1 MKIAI
6 LGFGKEGKSVLS
18 CLKRKRT
25 TGEIWVLDENPRL
38 KVPKSC
44 KAQLGKRYLAH
55 LERFDV
61 VYRSP
66 GVPFLHPVLQKARR
80 RGVVIS
86 SATRLFL
93 ESLEGKHATIIGVT
107 GSKGK
112 STTATL
118 IYGMLKAGRRNA
130 YLVGN
135 IGKSTLDILPKLRKK
150 PCVVMELSSFQL
162 QDFKNSPH
170 IAVVTET
177 FPEHQDSHGSLREYY
192 SAKANIARHQSKKDT
207 VFFFKGNNAGAWI
220 AKQSKGKK
228 VPISEKGFSLFAPTD
243 LRIPGF
249 HTFKNA
255 VMAATVAKHLKVPAT
270 AIRKTAQGFR
280 GLEHRLELVR
290 TIHLRGSNK
299 KPIRNIRV
307 HSDISD
313 RIVEF
318 YNDSLST
325 NAHTIAK
332 AAGVFNDRDVVLLA
346 GGYDKKLNYAPLA
359 RAFPRSTVRLVVL
372 YGQNK
377 KKIYAAIR
385 KTKTPVVFAKTLK
398 AAVLAAYR
406 FALRPFP
413 LSPFP
418 FPHWAILL
426 SPGTS
431 SYDTFE
437 NYAERGET
445 FKRIV
450 NHLH

>member
-1 MKIAI
+1 VPAVARKIAI

-18 CLKRKRT
+18 YLKRKRT
-25 TGEIWVLDENPRL
+25 PGEVWVLDENSRL

-55 LERFDV
+55 LERFDI

-66 GVPFLHPVLQKARR
+66 GVPFLHPALQKARR

-93 ESLEGKHATIIGVT
+93 ESLGSQHTTVIGVT

-118 IYGMLKAGRRNA
+118 IYGMLKAGRRNT

-135 IGKSTLDILPKLRKK
+135 IGKSPLGILPKLRKSSF
-150 PCVVMELSSFQL
+150 VVMELSSFQL
-162 QDFKNSPH
+162 QDFKSSPH

-192 SAKANIARHQSKKDT
+192 SAKANIARHQSKKDI
-207 VFFFKGNNAGAWI
+207 VFFFKGNGPGQWI
-220 AKQSKGKK
+220 ARQSKGKK
-228 VPISEKGFSLFAPTD
+228 VPVSEKGFSLFTPTD
-243 LRIPGF
+243 LRVPGL

-255 VMAATVAKHLKVPAT
+255 VMAAAIARHLNVSSS

-280 GLEHRLELVR
+280 GLEHRLELARTVR
-290 TIHLRGSNK
+290 TKGKVI
-299 KPIRNIRV
+299 
-307 HSDISD
+307 
-313 RIVEF
+313 EF

-332 AAGVFNDRDVVLLA
+332 AAGVFSDRDVILLA
-346 GGYDKKLNYAPLA
+346 GGYDKKLNYVPLA
-359 RAFPRSTVRLVVL
+359 RALPRSTVRLVIL

-385 KTKTPVVFAKTLK
+385 KAKTPVVFATSFRSAVKT
-398 AAVLAAYR
+398 AYH
-406 FALRPFP
+406 FAKKPV
-413 LSPFP
+413 
-418 FPHWAILL
+418 PHAPCRMSHVACRNVAILL

-431 SYDTFE
+431 SYDIFE
-437 NYAERGET
+437 NYAQRGRA
-445 FKRIV
+445 FKDIV
-450 NHLH
+450 RKI